1 MRDASAAVRAWLA
14 GALLALL
21 LASASNAVA
30 QGEPTLSALTLE
42 LWPEY
47 DRPGVLVIVR
57 GTLSPEI
64 TLPASVTV
72 NVPAASGGPFAVA
85 VQQPDGSLVNTQF
98 VTSAV
103 GGDIAV
109 TLQATAASFQVEYY
123 DTALTAATP
132 DRAFVFDW
140 APGWRVTAASLRIQE
155 PRGASDLT
163 AQPPVMLAGSS
174 DLGLNYYTASLG
186 ALQPGQ
192 AVHVELKY
200 VKATPGLSVEE
211 TPAEAG
217 LPTVVPAVAVQPATA
232 PALNLPSGPDAWR
245 VWAAGGLVV
254 AALGLGGWGGWLWWR
269 GRRVHG
275 VAPDVVRA
283 PDHQTARPRPAVA
296 RVEPAPPTRPAPLPG
311 STPVERTRAAQNF
324 CTQCGRPLSTTDG
337 FCRQCGA
344 PVRARQNA

>member
-1 MRDASAAVRAWLA
+1 MRRASQVFSAWLV
-14 GALLALL
+14 GALLTLL
-21 LASASNAVA
+21 LAWAPNATA
-30 QGEPTLSALTLE
+30 QSDPTLSAVTLE

-47 DRPGVLVIVR
+47 DRAGVLVIVR
-57 GTLSPEI
+57 GTLSPEV

-103 GGDIAV
+103 GETIAV

-123 DTALTAATP
+123 DTALAAATT
-132 DRAFVFDW
+132 DRTFVFDW

-186 ALQPGQ
+186 ALEPGQ

-200 VKATPGLSVEE
+200 AKTIPGLSVEE
-211 TPAEAG
+211 TAAEAG
-217 LPTVVPAVAVQPATA
+217 LPTVVPAVAAQPATA
-232 PALNLPSGPDAWR
+232 NTLSLSSGPDAWR
-245 VWAAGGLVV
+245 VWVAGGLVV

-269 GRRVHG
+269 GRRVEQAEP
-275 VAPDVVRA
+275 V
-283 PDHQTARPRPAVA
+283 VA
-296 RVEPAPPTRPAPLPG
+296 RVPDHPIGRPRVAVAPEIAPAAPRPLPLPG
-311 STPVERTRAAQNF
+311 SAPVERSRAAQNF
-324 CTQCGRPLSTTDG
+324 CTQCGRPLSTQDG

-344 PVRARQNA
+344 PMRARQNA

>member
-1 MRDASAAVRAWLA
+1 M
-14 GALLALL
+14 GALLTLL
-21 LASASNAVA
+21 LAWVPNATA
-30 QGEPTLSALTLE
+30 QSDPTLSALTLE

-47 DRPGVLVIVR
+47 DRAGVLVIVR

-64 TLPASVTV
+64 ALPASVTV

-98 VTSAV
+98 VSSAV
-103 GGDIAV
+103 GANIAV

-123 DTALTAATP
+123 DPALSTAST

-140 APGWRVTAASLRIQE
+140 APTWRVTAASLRIQE

-200 VKATPGLSVEE
+200 VKTSPGLSVEE
-211 TPAEAG
+211 SPAELG
-217 LPTVVPAVAVQPATA
+217 LPTVAPAAAVQPASA
-232 PALNLPSGPDAWR
+232 NALSLPAGPDAWR
-245 VWAAGGLVV
+245 IWVAGGLVV
-254 AALGLGGWGGWLWWR
+254 AALGLGGWGGWIWWR
-269 GRRVHG
+269 GRRVDG
-275 VAPDVVRA
+275 VGLDTARA
-283 PDHQTARPRPAVA
+283 PDQPTVRQRPAAAA
-296 RVEPAPPTRPAPLPG
+296 RVVPVPPTRPLPLPE
-311 STPVERTRAAQNF
+311 SAPVERTRATQNF
-324 CTQCGRPLSTTDG
+324 CTQCGRPLSTQDG

-344 PVRARQNA
+344 PVRVRQNS